1 MLKSHYTEKNADR
14 EDKYMKYFA
23 VIDTN
28 VIVSAMLKN
37 DSFPAQVLKEVLLGN
52 INLLVNE
59 DILNEYLEVLSRK
72 KFHFPIDT
80 VISLIN
86 EIRKQAIYVESTS
99 VEEYFP
105 DPDDA
110 VFYEIVMEARKDVD
124 AYLVTGN
131 LKHFPEK
138 PFVVTPKEMI
148 EIVNRK

>member
-1 MLKSHYTEKNADR
+1 
-14 EDKYMKYFA
+14 MKYFA

-52 INLLVNE
+52 INLLINE
-59 DILNEYLEVLSRK
+59 EILNEYLEVLSRK
-72 KFHFPIDT
+72 KFHLPIDT
-80 VISLIN
+80 VIGLIE
-86 EIRKQAIYVESTS
+86 EIKKQAIYVDATS
-99 VEEYFP
+99 LEEYFP

-138 PFVVTPKEMI
+138 PFVVTPTEMI
-148 EIVNRK
+148 EILNKR

>member
-1 MLKSHYTEKNADR
+1 
-14 EDKYMKYFA
+14 MKYFA

-37 DSFPAQVLKEVLLGN
+37 DSFPAQVLREVLLGN
-52 INLLVNE
+52 INLLINE
-59 DILNEYLEVLSRK
+59 DILNEYFEVLCRK
-72 KFHFPIDT
+72 KFHLPIDA
-80 VISLIN
+80 VIGLME
-86 EIRKQAIYVESTS
+86 EIKKQAIYVDATS
-99 VEEYFP
+99 LEEYFP

-138 PFVVTPKEMI
+138 PFIVTPKEMI
-148 EIVNRK
+148 EILNKK

>member
-1 MLKSHYTEKNADR
+1 
-14 EDKYMKYFA
+14 MKYFA

-52 INLLVNE
+52 INLLINE

-72 KFHFPIDT
+72 KFHFPVDV
-80 VISLIN
+80 VISLME
-86 EIRKQAIYVESTS
+86 EIKKQAIYVDAAPL
-99 VEEYFP
+99 EEYLP

-110 VFYEIVMEARKDVD
+110 VFYEIVMEARKEVD

-148 EIVNRK
+148 EIINKR